1 MHITSPTCVVFAH
14 GHKSGDLKIEK
25 VIYLVEHR
33 QVLEQGSQVE
43 AVVDRQLAGAAQRR
57 GPQQPGPA
65 VGDRLQPLVGLVVDR
80 QLEEEGTAVV
90 AQVP

>member
-43 AVVDRQLAGAAQRR
+43 TVADRQLAGAAQRR

-65 VGDRLQPLVGLVVDR
+65 AVDR